1 MKKKE
6 AKALKEKL
14 IAAVKKVLKANN
26 TSLTTKIDN
35 AVKKAIRLL
44 VKKNMKKIVT
54 KKAAVATK

>member
-1 MKKKE
+1 MKE

-35 AVKKAIRLL
+35 AVKKAIRQL

>member
-35 AVKKAIRLL
+35 AVKKAIRQL